1 MHLTA
6 GLLQALWA
14 AATCLCCLLV
24 VAVLVPYLGKIL
36 LHPLSLEAVDLA
48 DVAQHNPS
56 CARRQHANSQVGG
69 FPAEPAMQLLN
80 ATDTSGLT
88 LCTSHQTALCHI
100 LVPRSDASLSKLP
113 RQSGRMQS

>member
-1 MHLTA
+1 
-6 GLLQALWA
+6 
-14 AATCLCCLLV
+14 
-24 VAVLVPYLGKIL
+24 
-36 LHPLSLEAVDLA
+36 
-48 DVAQHNPS
+48 
-56 CARRQHANSQVGG
+56 VGG